1 MSDPEDADDIEQA
14 RVRARVRK
22 GLFGGDAK
30 PVRIDR
36 FEIAGRLGAGA
47 MGVVY
52 EARDTELDRTVALK
66 LLHPDLQSGA
76 AARPTQLLLEEARAM
91 ARVRHPNVVTVHQV
105 GTHGGHV
112 YVAMERMRGTLR
124 EWLARDR
131 PAPERVLATLIA
143 TGQGLAAVHRQGLVH
158 RDFKLDNVLM
168 DEHGQPKVSDFG
180 LVARRDG
187 GSVAGGAGAG
197 TPAYM
202 APEQLRGDSVDAR
215 SDQWSFCV
223 TAVEAL
229 TGRRP
234 FAAETREALL
244 EAAVTHPRAEALAG
258 VPSRVAEVL
267 RRGLEPEASAR
278 FPSMDAL
285 LVHLEQA
292 REPARARWLAI
303 GAGVLAAGALAAA
316 VGLARSEGTRASAPA
331 ASSPAPPPSPSAAA
345 PVENVTR
352 LCKRAVRASS
362 ERAEH
367 PAAHA
372 FDGIPATAW
381 TEADPGDGAGSW
393 LEIELRPGT
402 WVSAVE
408 VGGGWSATT
417 ASGLDL
423 WAHNTTFRRMRV
435 SWDGGERELTFDR
448 ATDRGKRKRISIE
461 APLRT
466 LRITALEVDRG
477 RWRDLCLD
485 EVEIW
490 GHCPR

>member
-1 MSDPEDADDIEQA
+1 L
-14 RVRARVRK
+14 R
-22 GLFGGDAK
+22 GDCTDE
-30 PVRIDR
+30 R
-36 FEIAGRLGAGA
+36 
-47 MGVVY
+47 
-52 EARDTELDRTVALK
+52 TEL
-66 LLHPDLQSGA
+66 LLA
-76 AARPTQLLLEEARAM
+76 EARAM

-105 GTHGGHV
+105 GTHGGNV

-124 EWLARDR
+124 EWLERDR
-131 PAPERVLATLIA
+131 PPPNRVLEALIA
-143 TGQGLAAVHRQGLVH
+143 TGQGLAAVHREGLVH
-158 RDFKLDNVLM
+158 RDFKLDNVLI
-168 DEHGQPKVSDFG
+168 DEHGSPKVSDFG
-180 LVARRDG
+180 LVVRNDPSGA
-187 GSVAGGAGAG
+187 GSQGAGAG

-202 APEQLRGDSVDAR
+202 APEQLRGDAVDAR

-223 TAVEAL
+223 SAVEAF

-234 FAAETREALL
+234 FDGETREALL
-244 EAAVTHPRAEALAG
+244 EAALGRPRDEVLAG
-258 VPSRVAEVL
+258 VPARAAEVL

-292 REPARARWLAI
+292 RKSSRPPWLAI
-303 GAGVLAAGALAAA
+303 AAAAIVAGGVATAIALAAS
-316 VGLARSEGTRASAPA
+316 SENVAAQGPPPAPTPAAPPA
-331 ASSPAPPPSPSAAA
+331 ASAA
-345 PVENVTR
+345 PIEDVTR
-352 LCKRAVRASS
+352 LCQRAVRASS

-367 PAAHA
+367 PARHA

-381 TEADPGDGAGSW
+381 TEADPGDGSGSW
-393 LEIELRPGT
+393 IEAELRPGT
-402 WVSAVE
+402 WVAAVE

-435 SWDGGERELTFDR
+435 SWDGGERVVTFDR
-448 ATDRGKRKRISIE
+448 ATDRGKRQRIAID
-461 APLRT
+461 APVRR

-485 EVEIW
+485 EVAIW